1 MVTPKLLIMMK
12 STSYHLGT
20 SGLVLPVPNKLFYPE
35 EFQDKSRLHYYAS
48 LMDTIEVNSSFYK
61 LPQSVTMKRW
71 AADVPKEFLF
81 TFKAFR
87 EITHNKDLA
96 FDPKLL
102 AKFMQVIA
110 HVGQKKGCL
119 LVQLPRSIRIGNLS
133 QLRVLLSALR
143 ANDPDRHWRI
153 AFEFRHHSLYAEP
166 VLELLQTYNMGLVI
180 HDKYPEHSPVIDP
193 WTDFVYLRFHGPEGD
208 YKGSYSEEELGGYAE
223 YIKGWL
229 EERKK
234 VFVYFNNTMGDAYAN
249 LHTLKRLLAAKA

>member
-180 HDKYPEHSPVIDP
+180 TTSIQNIVPLLI
-193 WTDFVYLRFHGPEGD
+193 HGRILCTCVSMGPKAITKEVTV
-208 YKGSYSEEELGGYAE
+208 
-223 YIKGWL
+223 
-229 EERKK
+229 RKNS
-234 VFVYFNNTMGDAYAN
+234 VDMPNTSRDG
-249 LHTLKRLLAAKA
+249 